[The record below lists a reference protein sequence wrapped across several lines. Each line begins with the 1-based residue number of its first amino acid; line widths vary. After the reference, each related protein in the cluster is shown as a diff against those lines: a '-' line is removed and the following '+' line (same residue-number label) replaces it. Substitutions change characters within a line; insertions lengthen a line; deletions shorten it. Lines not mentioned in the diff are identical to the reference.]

1 MDTCMLIEVHRK
13 YLLGYLTQSI
23 YYIKQQQ
30 SVRFFSPLSSKNLE
44 ASFGE
49 QCKVFD
55 K

>member
-1 MDTCMLIEVHRK
+1 MDTCMLIEVRRK

-44 ASFGE
+44 ASFVGE
-49 QCKVFD
+49 MQSF
-55 K
+55 